1 MTVFAKFSSDG
12 FAVHFYQK
20 GLHDVIP
27 SDTVEITDEQW
38 QDWLQNPGGRRWTGS
53 EIAVYEPPAAP
64 LPDIK
69 AALKAQ
75 VDAAAERE
83 RARYITPGAGQA
95 MTYQAKADEAR
106 RLAGDP
112 SPGPADYPL
121 LSAEVGITAPDLASV
136 GAVVLAAYQAWQMIG
151 AAIEGARLGAKQ
163 AIELAEDE
171 ATARAA
177 AEVVWPG

>member
-1 MTVFAKFSSDG
+1 MNIA
-12 FAVHFYQK
+12 
-20 GLHDVIP
+20 
-27 SDTVEITDEQW
+27 ITDAYYSTP
-38 QDWLQNPGGRRWTGS
+38 DGDS
-53 EIAVYEPPAAP
+53 IAVVVDGVPFHLNPDHPHEDDPWISALLAWQIDGGVIRPYAPPK
-64 LPDIK
+64 LEQIK
-69 AALKAQ
+69 AHLKAQ

-112 SPGPADYPL
+112 SPDPADYPL
-121 LSAEVGITAPDLASV
+121 LSAEVGIAAPDLASV
-136 GAVVLAAYQAWQMIG
+136 GAVVLAAHQAWQMIG
-151 AAIEGARLGAKQ
+151 AGIEAARLGAKQ

-171 ATARAA
+171 VGARAA